1 LLIVKKCVYVV
12 CIKDTL
18 YYYYC
23 FFYRNYINCMNYM
36 TFCPFLETTHKA
48 KIQNREVSQ
57 KGQKI
62 ILFIQFHKTKTKL
75 IITIN

>member
-1 LLIVKKCVYVV
+1 
-12 CIKDTL
+12 
-18 YYYYC
+18 
-23 FFYRNYINCMNYM
+23 MNYM